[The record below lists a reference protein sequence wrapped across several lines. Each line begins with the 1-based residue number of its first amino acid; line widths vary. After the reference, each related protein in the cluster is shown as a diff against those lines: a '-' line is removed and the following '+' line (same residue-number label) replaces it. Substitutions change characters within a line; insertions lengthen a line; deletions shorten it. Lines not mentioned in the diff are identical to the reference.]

1 MNSKP
6 DAPELNLRIVGMGG
20 EPAIGKTTI
29 FKRLREHFAGVTRE
43 FKFGLVRGLADE
55 RMSTIIAGVYDG
67 STWEGCDK
75 LSMAV
80 QPDFEKMLTKLK
92 DMACTVYFE
101 GDRLFNPSLCTRFPV
116 RGVVLKASEETL
128 AARHASR
135 HDDQPEQFLK
145 AKRTKLSRIV
155 EQFRFP
161 TMGNDTRIE
170 QDAVL
175 AWLLAQHHTA
185 P

>member
-6 DAPELNLRIVGMGG
+6 DAPELTFRIVGMGG
-20 EPAIGKTTI
+20 EPAVGKTSI
-29 FKRLREHFAGVTRE
+29 FKRLREHFAGVSRE

-55 RMSTIIAGVYDG
+55 GMTTIIAGVYDG

-80 QPDFEKMLTKLK
+80 QPDFEKMLVKLRDK
-92 DMACTVYFE
+92 ACTVYFE

-116 RGVVLKASEETL
+116 RGVVIKANEATL
-128 AARHASR
+128 AVRHASR
-135 HDDQPEQFLK
+135 NDNQPESFLK

-155 EQFRFP
+155 EQFKFP
-161 TMGNDTRIE
+161 TMGNDTQTE

-175 AWLLAQHHTA
+175 TWLLAQHHTT